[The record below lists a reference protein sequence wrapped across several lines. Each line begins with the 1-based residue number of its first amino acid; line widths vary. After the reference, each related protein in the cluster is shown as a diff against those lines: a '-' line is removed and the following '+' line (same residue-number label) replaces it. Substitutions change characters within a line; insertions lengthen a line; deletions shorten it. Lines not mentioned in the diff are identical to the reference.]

1 MTLHRYVPEKYY
13 TALGS
18 FEPVLRIIEGDTVI
32 TTTVDNAGCNASDQQ
47 VTQRGNPQTGP
58 FYIDPAQPGDTL
70 LIRFDRLW
78 PNRQI
83 GRSSKVI
90 AYNTIDPDFVPE
102 MPSRYPQ
109 TYVEWELDLQTGFA
123 TMLQPDGALGSL
135 SLPLSPMMGCFGVAP
150 DRGQI
155 ISSSTS
161 GTYGGNM
168 DYNGFTE
175 GVTVYLPVFSPGG
188 LLFMGDGH
196 ACQGDGEILG
206 TGIEV
211 SFDVQFTVDVLK
223 DKKIYWP
230 RGESADYIF
239 TVGNTRPLD
248 QALQH
253 ATTEMIR
260 WLHEDYM
267 LGTDEIHQLMG
278 QCIKYDVG
286 NVYDPAFTM
295 VCKLKKSFLKDFG
308 LKS

>member
-32 TTTVDNAGCNASDQQ
+32 TTTVDNAGYNASDQQ

>member
-32 TTTVDNAGCNASDQQ
+32 TTTVDNAGYDAADQQ
-47 VTQRGNPQTGP
+47 VTKRGNPQTGP
-58 FYIDPAQPGDTL
+58 FYIEPAKPGDTL
-70 LIRFDRLW
+70 VIQFDRLL
-78 PNRQI
+78 PNRRI
-83 GRSSKVI
+83 GRSAKVI

-102 MPSRYPQ
+102 MPSRYPR
-109 TYVEWELDLQTGFA
+109 TYVEWDLDLQTGLA
-123 TMLQPDGALGSL
+123 TCLQADGTSGSL
-135 SLPLSPMMGCFGVAP
+135 HLPLTPMMGCFGVAP
-150 DRGQI
+150 DHGQI

-168 DYNGFTE
+168 DYNGFTT
-175 GVTVYLPVFSPGG
+175 GVTVYLPVFAPGG

-223 DKKIYWP
+223 DKTIFWP

-239 TVGNTRPLD
+239 TVGNTRPLT

-260 WLHEDYM
+260 WLHEDYT
-267 LGTDEIHQLMG
+267 LHTDEIHQLMG
-278 QCIKYDVG
+278 QCIEYDVG
-286 NVYDPAFTM
+286 NIYDPAFTM
-295 VCKLKKSFLKDFG
+295 VCKLQKSFLKDYR